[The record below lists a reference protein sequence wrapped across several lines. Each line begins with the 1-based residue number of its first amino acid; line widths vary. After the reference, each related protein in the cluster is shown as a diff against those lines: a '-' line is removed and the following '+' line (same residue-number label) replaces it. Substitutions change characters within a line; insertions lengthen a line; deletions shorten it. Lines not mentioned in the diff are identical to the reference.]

1 MRKLILFV
9 VVVTLLSSTVAA
21 QTNDFTYQ
29 GTLNLSGS
37 AANGNYDF
45 EFRLFD
51 AENGGAQVGAT
62 ATRTGV
68 SVSNGAFSVSLS
80 FTGAFPGADRWMEIA
95 VRQAGSGGGYQQLL
109 PRVKV
114 NSSPYSIKSQVAD
127 TAANATNATTA
138 NNALSLG
145 GVAANQ
151 YVQTTDPRLTDART
165 PTAGSPNYIQNQNT
179 GAQAASNFNIS
190 GNGTAGGTLTGN
202 TLDATTQLNINGV
215 RAFTINGLYSTPDFP
230 LGPSNTFAGPG
241 AGINTIP
248 DPNTGVS
255 FGKDNSFFGA
265 RAGIA
270 NVTGIGN
277 SFFGVKAG
285 EANTNG
291 GRNSFFGVRA
301 GESNTSGG
309 DNSFFGVL
317 AGRGT
322 TGGNGN
328 TFVGRNAGSLN
339 TTGDYNTA
347 LGYLS
352 SVSSDLLFA
361 TAIGAESVASQSNS
375 IFLGRPGGEDTVR
388 IAGPTSLNGNL
399 VVAGGNIILFQSPV
413 ALTSLGTSGGSA
425 LCRNGSSQIALCS
438 SSLRYKSNI
447 SPFFSG
453 LDLVTRLRP
462 ISFDWIDGQPRDLGL
477 GAEDVAAIEP
487 LLVTY
492 NEKGDV
498 EGVKYDRIGVVLV
511 NAVKEQQSEID
522 ALKVQIDQ
530 QRLLIESL
538 KQLVCAQNPQS
549 AVCTQPK

>member
-1 MRKLILFV
+1 MKKLLLTA
-9 VVVTLLSSTVAA
+9 TLLAVFTVLAAA
-21 QTNDFTYQ
+21 QTNEFSYQ
-29 GTLNLSGS
+29 GSLNIAG
-37 AANGNYDF
+37 APANGNYDF

-68 SVSNGAFSVSLS
+68 SVVDGRFTVSLA
-80 FTGAFPGADRWMEIA
+80 FAGGFPGADRWLEIW
-95 VRQAGSGGGYQQLL
+95 VRPAGAGGYQQLL
-109 PRVKV
+109 PRVKMG
-114 NSSPYSIKSQVAD
+114 SSPYSIKSQSAE
-127 TAANATNATTA
+127 TAANATNAATA

-151 YVQTTDPRLTDART
+151 YVQTTDPRLTDARP
-165 PTAGSPNYIQNQNT
+165 PTAGSTNYIQNQSVA
-179 GAQAASNFNIS
+179 AQAASNFFIAGS
-190 GNGTAGGTLTGN
+190 GTAEGTLSGDILN
-202 TLDATTQLNINGV
+202 AKTQLNINGV

-285 EANTNG
+285 EANSNG
-291 GRNSFFGVRA
+291 GSNSFFGVRA

-309 DNSFFGVL
+309 DNSFFGNL

-328 TFVGRNAGSLN
+328 TFVGRSAGSFN
-339 TTGDYNTA
+339 ATGDYNTA

-352 SVSSDLLFA
+352 SVSSDLQYA
-361 TAIGAESVASQSNS
+361 TAIGAEAVVTNSNS
-375 IFLGRPGGEDTVR
+375 IVLGRPGGEDTVR
-388 IAGPTSLNGNL
+388 IAGPTSLSGNL
-399 VVAGGNIILFQSPV
+399 VVGSGNVILFQSTV

-453 LDLVTRLRP
+453 LDLVKRLRP

-492 NEKGDV
+492 NEKGEV

-511 NAVKEQQSEID
+511 NAVKEQQRQID
-522 ALKVQIDQ
+522 AQRDQI
-530 QRLLIESL
+530 RTLLAALCGLSP
-538 KQLVCAQNPQS
+538 QLAICNSQE
-549 AVCTQPK
+549 KK